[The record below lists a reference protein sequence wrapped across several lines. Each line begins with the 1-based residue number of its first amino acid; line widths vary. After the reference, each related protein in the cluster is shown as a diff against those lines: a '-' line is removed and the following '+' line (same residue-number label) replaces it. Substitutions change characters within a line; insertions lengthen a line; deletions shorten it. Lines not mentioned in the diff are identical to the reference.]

1 MGDEK
6 LTSREDDRRSLHF
19 YIQSDENP
27 FFEVFKVPKTK
38 GITLDKFNKII
49 RRFQF
54 GGTLLSYFVW
64 RL

>member
-54 GGTLLSYFVW
+54 GGTLLSYFV
-64 RL
+64 